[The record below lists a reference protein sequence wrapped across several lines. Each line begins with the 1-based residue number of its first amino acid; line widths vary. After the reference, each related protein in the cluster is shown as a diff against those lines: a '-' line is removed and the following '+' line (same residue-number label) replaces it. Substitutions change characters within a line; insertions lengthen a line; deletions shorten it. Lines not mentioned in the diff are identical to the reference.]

1 MSPIELSW
9 TAKNDVFWIYWQK
22 EHTLS
27 IGYGIWLQNK
37 NTWLSRSRRWM
48 SLNFSFHRYLFFI
61 RVGLI
66 CRKQRRFCNCLH
78 VFSKMFLHQVCWKHH
93 HNFLWIPFSIF
104 SLFCLFLA
112 FFIGRQYC
120 ASQFQGDDPEILSK
134 TKFCFWFGEHQ
145 LMWSNC
151 WRTIFDSITHY
162 CHRKADSNTT
172 PNGAVCRKNHY
183 E

>member
-1 MSPIELSW
+1 MC
-9 TAKNDVFWIYWQK
+9 
-22 EHTLS
+22 
-27 IGYGIWLQNK
+27 IGYIGK
-37 NTWLSRSRRWM
+37 RNTHFQLLMEYGFKTKVPVVQKWM
-48 SLNFSFHRYLFFI
+48 RLNFSFHRYLFFI

-66 CRKQRRFCNCLH
+66 CREQRRFCNCLH
-78 VFSKMFLHQVCWKHH
+78 KISNMFLHQVSWKHH
-93 HNFLWIPFSIF
+93 CNFLWIPFSIF
-104 SLFCLFLA
+104 SFFCLFLA

-162 CHRKADSNTT
+162 CHRKADDNTT
-172 PNGAVCRKNHY
+172 PNNGVVCGKNNCD
-183 E
+183 

>member
-1 MSPIELSW
+1 MCFGYIGKRNTHFQLLMEYGFKTKIPDCPEVDEL
-9 TAKNDVFWIYWQK
+9 
-22 EHTLS
+22 EL
-27 IGYGIWLQNK
+27 
-37 NTWLSRSRRWM
+37 
-48 SLNFSFHRYLFFI
+48 HRYLCFI

-104 SLFCLFLA
+104 SLFWLFLA

-120 ASQFQGDDPEILSK
+120 ASQFQGDNPEILSK

-162 CHRKADSNTT
+162 YRRIADDNTT
-172 PNGAVCRKNHY
+172 PNSALHVKNNC